1 MLPEAQIAG
10 QAVTLL
16 VYGMLATAIL
26 LVAQKS
32 LVAAISTYALQTSL
46 LGAIAFAVGLAVG
59 RVELLAIGVIT
70 FVLKVGVVSRLMLRV
85 MRSIHVKRE
94 VQPLIGITASVIVI
108 ILVTGVAFALT
119 SSIRLPAETL
129 SPDALPVSLAL
140 VFAGIATMALR
151 RKAMTQA
158 VGLLMAENG
167 AFLSALTLTAG
178 MPLLI
183 EMGIFFDVLT
193 VSVVLGIF
201 VFRINETFASID
213 TSLLR
218 RLVD

>member
-1 MLPEAQIAG
+1 MSEPALAG

-16 VYGMLATAIL
+16 AYAMLATAIL
-26 LVAQKS
+26 LLAQKN
-32 LVAAISTYALQTSL
+32 LVPAIYTYAAQTTL
-46 LGAIAFAVGLAVG
+46 LGAVALVMGLATG
-59 RVELLAIGVIT
+59 RLELLLIAAITLV
-70 FVLKVGVVSRLMLRV
+70 FKVGIVTRLLLRV

-94 VQPLIGITASVIVI
+94 VEPLVGIAPSVLLVI
-108 ILVTGVAFALT
+108 LLAAVAFTVT
-119 SSIRLPAETL
+119 SGIQPGGSTL
-129 SPDALPVSLAL
+129 SPDALPVSISI
-140 VFAGIATMALR
+140 VFAGIAIMASR
-151 RKAMTQA
+151 RKAVTQA

-167 AFLSALTLTAG
+167 AFLSALTLTSG

-193 VSVVLGIF
+193 VSIVLGIF

-213 TSLLR
+213 TSVLR

>member
-1 MLPEAQIAG
+1 MSEPALAG

-16 VYGMLATAIL
+16 AYAMLATAIL
-26 LVAQKS
+26 LLAQKN
-32 LVAAISTYALQTSL
+32 LVPAIYTYAAQTTL
-46 LGAIAFAVGLAVG
+46 LGAVALVMGLATG
-59 RVELLAIGVIT
+59 RLELLLIAAIT
-70 FVLKVGVVSRLMLRV
+70 LFFKVGIVTRLLLRV

-94 VQPLIGITASVIVI
+94 VEPLVGIAPSVLLVI
-108 ILVTGVAFALT
+108 LLAAVAFTVT
-119 SSIRLPAETL
+119 SGVQPGGSTL
-129 SPDALPVSLAL
+129 SPDALPVSISI
-140 VFAGIATMALR
+140 VFAGIAIMASR
-151 RKAMTQA
+151 RKAVTQA

-167 AFLSALTLTAG
+167 AFLSALTLTSG

-193 VSVVLGIF
+193 VSIVLGIF

-213 TSLLR
+213 TSVLR